1 MQRATARRFHGIAR
15 LVALTSLLA
24 ACNGDGGPTPP
35 ASGNPNEAP
44 VASFTADQVVGEA
57 PLSVRFDAGSST
69 DEDGSIA
76 SYLWTFG
83 DGTTGTGVIV
93 EHVYQEPGLRTPVL
107 RVIDDRGTEAVL
119 SGSAIVVNS
128 APGNGT
134 NTVRGVVWHDADAS
148 ADRGAAESGVR
159 RMPVFVDTD
168 GDGTRDTGEQVVFT
182 GTDGA
187 YTLLGVEDGP
197 QSIVQ
202 DLPIGWTNTVGL
214 EVAGAGVTRLRSA
227 FASAPGAPVASP
239 PHTVIGGGVAPD
251 GAFPFQVALVFE
263 PVADNEDAFTCGGTL
278 IAASWVAT
286 AAHCVDQRPAP
297 LQILVGTDDLRTGGQ
312 RVDIKRTIINPAYG
326 SAAFVENDIALVELD
341 DFLMRPRV
349 ELMTSPKLALATPG
363 TIATAIGWGRTSTS
377 GSISPVLKQVEMTI
391 ISNDECTTTL
401 DDDVTDATICAG
413 VRGQPEGLC
422 SGDSGGPLL
431 VPDAIGWVQVG
442 IVSFGVFTCVLPMA
456 FARVSALVGFVQQT
470 VPPEPSL
477 AVTVDL
483 GGGETVLVE
492 FGNFR

>member
-1 MQRATARRFHGIAR
+1 M
-15 LVALTSLLA
+15 
-24 ACNGDGGPTPP
+24 PP
-35 ASGNPNEAP
+35 PSGSPNQAP
-44 VASFTADQVVGEA
+44 VASFTADQVTGEA
-57 PLSVRFDAGSST
+57 PLLVRFDAGTST
-69 DEDGSIA
+69 DADGSIA

-83 DGTTGTGVIV
+83 DGATGSGATV
-93 EHVYQEPGLRTPVL
+93 EHVYEEPGLRTPTLSVT
-107 RVIDDRGTEAVL
+107 DDRGAEAVL

-134 NTVRGVVWHDADAS
+134 NTVWGVVWHDANAS
-148 ADRGAAESGVR
+148 ADRDAEESGVPSI
-159 RMPVFVDTD
+159 PVFVDTD
-168 GDGTRDTGEQVVFT
+168 GDGTRDAGEQVVFT
-182 GTDGA
+182 DTDGA

-197 QSIVQ
+197 RSIVQ
-202 DLPIGWTNTVGL
+202 DLPIGWTNTVAL
-214 EVAGAGVTRLRSA
+214 EVAGARVTKLRSP
-227 FASAPGAPVASP
+227 FAGAPGAPVASP
-239 PHTVIGGGVAPD
+239 PHLVIGGGVAPD

-263 PVADNEDAFTCGGTL
+263 PIADNEDAFTCGGTL
-278 IAASWVAT
+278 IAASWVVT

-297 LQILVGTDDLRTGGQ
+297 LQILVGTDDLRGGGE
-312 RVDIKRTIINPAYG
+312 RIEIKRTIINPAYG

-341 DFLMRPRV
+341 SVLMHPRV
-349 ELMTSPKLALATPG
+349 ELMTSPKLALANPG
-363 TIATAIGWGRTSTS
+363 TIATAIGWGRTSSS
-377 GSISPVLKQVEMTI
+377 GPISPVLKQLDMAI
-391 ISNDECTTTL
+391 ISNAECTTTL

-431 VPDAIGWVQVG
+431 VPDALGWVQAG
-442 IVSFGVFTCVLPMA
+442 IVSFGVFTCVLPLA

-492 FGNFR
+492 FGDFR

>member
-1 MQRATARRFHGIAR
+1 MQRATASRFHGIAR
-15 LVALTSLLA
+15 LAALTSLLA

-35 ASGNPNEAP
+35 PAGTPNEAP
-44 VASFTADQVVGEA
+44 VASFTADRVVGEA
-57 PLSVRFDAGSST
+57 PLLVRFDAGSST

-83 DGTTGTGVIV
+83 DGTTGTGVMV
-93 EHVYQEPGLRTPVL
+93 EHVYQEPGLRTPTL
-107 RVIDDRGTEAVL
+107 RVTDDRGAEAVL

-148 ADRGAAESGVR
+148 ADRSAEEPGVPNI
-159 RMPVFVDTD
+159 PVFVDTD
-168 GDGTRDTGEQVVFT
+168 GDGTRDPGEQVVFT
-182 GTDGA
+182 DTDGA
-187 YTLLGVEDGP
+187 YTLSGVEDGTR
-197 QSIVQ
+197 SIVQ
-202 DLPIGWTNTVGL
+202 DLPIGWTNTVAL
-214 EVAGAGVTRLRSA
+214 EVAGAGVTTVRSP
-227 FASAPGAPVASP
+227 FAAAPGAPGAAP
-239 PHTVIGGGVAPD
+239 PHAVIGGGVAPD

-263 PVADNEDAFTCGGTL
+263 PVTDNEEAFTCGGTL
-278 IAASWVAT
+278 IAGSWVVT

-297 LQILVGTDDLRTGGQ
+297 LQILVGTHDLRTGGQ
-312 RVDIKRTIINPAYG
+312 RIDIQRTIINPAYG

-341 DFLMRPRV
+341 GFLMLPRV
-349 ELMTSPKLALATPG
+349 ELMTSPKLALANPG

-377 GSISPVLKQVEMTI
+377 GSISPVLKQLEMTI
-391 ISNDECTTTL
+391 ISNDECATTL

-431 VPDAIGWVQVG
+431 VPGAVGWVQAG
-442 IVSFGVFTCVLPMA
+442 IVSFGVFTCVLPEA
-456 FARVSALVGFVQQT
+456 FARVSALVGFVHQT

-492 FGNFR
+492 FGDFR